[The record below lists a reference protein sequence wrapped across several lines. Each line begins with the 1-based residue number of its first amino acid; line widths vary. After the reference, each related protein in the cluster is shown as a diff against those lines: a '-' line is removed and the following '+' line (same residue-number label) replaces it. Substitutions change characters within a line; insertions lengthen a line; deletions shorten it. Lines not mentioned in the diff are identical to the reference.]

1 MSNTELS
8 SLIKIFLCFAL
19 MFSFEAYQEFKV
31 YRLIQYESEEKVY
44 GSQYTTLNYI
54 GSHYKG
60 DLLRKIALIKFS
72 DISSLEELKMYINSN
87 ANALLFILPKPESL
101 TDKLKEFILQ
111 TQRFLSEQTLF
122 IPVYF
127 TNESK
132 EVNEIYTELEEIS
145 RDESPEKFE
154 NSTTGN
160 RLSGYFKVENNLLQ
174 FSLSASD
181 PKKQDSLNFEN
192 IYGYLEGNSAGGVSN
207 PILLITTY
215 YDDFSVLPDYPSGLN
230 TNASGVITILEI
242 IRVLAKFYETYDT
255 FVHYDILFM
264 LSSAGSLNYQGSNHY
279 INSLESS
286 VLENIQ
292 YVLCLDSLSL
302 HENELYMHLSR
313 FPKQEDEVAFK
324 LQKVRLN
331 IKKLNKFII
340 LVI

>member
-1 MSNTELS
+1 MSNTDLS

-72 DISSLEELKMYINSN
+72 DIRTLEELKQYINSN
-87 ANALLFILPKPESL
+87 ANALLFILPKLESMSSNL
-101 TDKLKEFILQ
+101 RDLVLE

-127 TNESK
+127 ANDSK
-132 EVNEIYTELEEIS
+132 EVNEIYNELEEIS
-145 RDESPEKFE
+145 RDENPENFTSE
-154 NSTTGN
+154 NNSAS
-160 RLSGYFKVENNLLQ
+160 RISGYFKVENNLLQ

-181 PKKQDSLNFEN
+181 PKKQEVLNFEN
-192 IYGYLEGNSAGGVSN
+192 IFGYLEGNSAGGVTN

-215 YDDFSVLPDYPSGLN
+215 YDDFSVVPDYPSGLN
-230 TNASGVITILEI
+230 TNASGVITMMEI
-242 IRVLAKFYETYDT
+242 IRILSKFYETYDT
-255 FVHYDILFM
+255 FVHYDILFL

-279 INSLESS
+279 INNLDSAI
-286 VLENIQ
+286 LENIQ

-302 HENELYMHLSR
+302 QEDVLFMHLSR
-313 FPKQEDEVAFK
+313 FPKQEDEVAFR
-324 LQKVRLN
+324 LQKVSP
-331 IKKLNKFII
+331 II
-340 LVI
+340 

>member
-44 GSQYTTLNYI
+44 GSQYTSLNYI

-72 DISSLEELKMYINSN
+72 DISTLDELKQYINSN
-87 ANALLFILPKPESL
+87 ANALLFILPKAESL
-101 TDKLKEFILQ
+101 STSLKELILE

-127 TNESK
+127 TNDSK
-132 EVNEIYTELEEIS
+132 EVNEIYNELEDIS
-145 RDESPEKFE
+145 RDENPDKFE
-154 NSTTGN
+154 TANSN
-160 RLSGYFKVENNLLQ
+160 RISGYFRVENNLLQ

-181 PKKQDSLNFEN
+181 PKKQESLNFEN
-192 IYGYLEGNSAGGVSN
+192 IYGYLEGNSAGGVTN
-207 PILLITTY
+207 PIILITTY
-215 YDDFSVLPDYPSGLN
+215 YDDFSIVPDYPSGLN
-230 TNASGVITILEI
+230 TNASGVITMLEI

-255 FVHYDILFM
+255 FVHYDILFL

-279 INSLESS
+279 INNLDSS

-302 HENELYMHLSR
+302 QENDLYMHLSR

-324 LQKVRLN
+324 LQKVSLT
-331 IKKLNKFII
+331 KY
-340 LVI
+340 